1 MSIRA
6 FDPLPGPSVPMDLL
20 PAPMLLQPEHLAQL
34 ELTGEELELFLTYQP
49 RLSKLFLNR
58 SGKAPTAL
66 HSWGSQVTKC
76 ECLCRSSGFH
86 HETLMSRGLYGI
98 RFPSGRRHEP
108 STP

>member
-1 MSIRA
+1 
-6 FDPLPGPSVPMDLL
+6 MDLL

-66 HSWGSQVTKC
+66 HSWGSQVTACVGALDFTMK
-76 ECLCRSSGFH
+76 RSCHVVCMESF
-86 HETLMSRGLYGI
+86 SQW
-98 RFPSGRRHEP
+98 
-108 STP
+108 